1 MSSPTRSS
9 ILLKSW
15 RIWLA
20 GIALTAVALTA
31 ALVFSPSALAGAQ
44 QKWATV
50 LGLVGRPAADETD
63 AKLIEP
69 LDVVFVADFSGPGKE
84 VGNSLAK
91 GFKDAIAS
99 RPGTDVMR
107 ILVRDDQGRAEA
119 VEALAEGAASGY
131 STLALVGPTQAAGFQ
146 SFASAAEQG
155 QVPALIPVAPP
166 IRLFKPNWLFSL
178 QPSQPRQGEFA
189 GQIVQRIRSA
199 KQVCFVISEGMV
211 ESGYWWGVAQSFSE
225 RNGVGL
231 AIKRLQGKAGSVFLE
246 GETSALKSYDVLF
259 VDLPSDMAV
268 TLLKTLKE
276 DGYKGTIVGLNE
288 LSLPDFP
295 KRFNGLPFEQASP
308 GFYTNGMFAWT
319 PFTPDVSGE
328 RSRALAD
335 DYADKYGSDPSWAY
349 AYGYDAGMM
358 LADFAAQFIASGHS
372 VKSTPPEE
380 WRAALRDYLERA
392 RLSPNPI
399 SGFTG
404 VLRFD
409 TTHQREVPPTLV
421 VYRDGRQM
429 PYLEQYSDGAPHIEK
444 VQRNSSDKQVEVDGR
459 FYDLVPVVYSG
470 LRFQSISE
478 VDFINLAYTAEFD
491 LWFKSTIPLKPE
503 DIYFPNAVEDSV
515 KGEIVESVDNT
526 DQKYRRM
533 RFEGKFKFESS
544 PRQVLLERV
553 VLPLSWRHRNL
564 DSSQL
569 RFVVDSSGYNDDSV
583 KYPLFEQVNRE
594 ASLAPALGFKATG
607 SVIAVENR
615 AARALGDP
623 RSTTG
628 SLRFSTI
635 GERMTLESKSS
646 NLGPTLARSIHWQGA
661 VAMAGVL
668 VALFALVGVVQGFT
682 HRFSAQWQGAVLG
695 KASPRIW
702 IYALLGGIQRFLR
715 RFSLTFDLVRVS
727 LVAGTLLLIEVAA
740 FGSPMLEKLP
750 SGWLLIVR
758 NSFTLAYYL
767 AAAYAID
774 AIIWGFLRRGSRA
787 ARNPFQGT
795 IKVLITFTVLI
806 AVLAAYYTTVLG
818 RDVLPLLATSSVVLT
833 VVGLALRE
841 LILDAISGVA
851 IVFEGAPK
859 VGHWVMTKSTSGSPL
874 YGVIEALGWRSVR
887 LRSRDDQV
895 HFVPNSMI
903 VTNTL
908 SNFSMNQGFTRAV
921 VPFEVSSSADL
932 QAIVEIVAQGVS
944 AALSNDPGVNHNRPI
959 QIVCTDLEGG
969 NVEMEAQVFYRSDM
983 SLDSLRTRVL
993 QTVSSILQ
1001 HHDALPMLTYQVADS
1016 RRKLQS
1022 A

>member
-31 ALVFSPSALAGAQ
+31 ALVFSPGALAGAQ

-50 LGLVGRPAADETD
+50 LGLFGRPAADETD
-63 AKLIEP
+63 AKAIEP

-246 GETSALKSYDVLF
+246 GETSALESYDLLF

-372 VKSTPPEE
+372 LKSTPPEE

-429 PYLEQYSDGAPHIEK
+429 PYLEQYSDGAPHVEK
-444 VQRNSSDKQVEVDGR
+444 VQSNSSDKQVEVDGR

-503 DIYFPNAVEDSV
+503 DIHFPNAVEDSV

-661 VAMAGVL
+661 MAIAGL
-668 VALFALVGVVQGFT
+668 LLALFTL
-682 HRFSAQWQGAVLG
+682 
-695 KASPRIW
+695 I
-702 IYALLGGIQRFLR
+702 GIFRRFLR
-715 RFSLTFDLVRVS
+715 RFSLTFDLLRVG

-740 FGSPMLEKLP
+740 FGSPLLETLP
-750 SGWLLIVR
+750 SGWLLVVR

-774 AIIWGFLRRGSRA
+774 AIIWGFLRRGSRE

-795 IKVLITFTVLI
+795 IKVLITFTVLMS
-806 AVLAAYYTTVLG
+806 VLATYYTNVLG

-851 IVFEGAPK
+851 IVFEGSPK
-859 VGHWVMTKSTSGSPL
+859 VGQWVMTKSTSGSSL

-969 NVEMEAQVFYRSDM
+969 NVEMEAQVFYRADM

-993 QTVSSILQ
+993 QTVSAILQ
-1001 HHDALPMLTYQVADS
+1001 HHDALPMLTYQLADS

-1022 A
+1022 T

>member
-9 ILLKSW
+9 ILHKPW
-15 RIWLA
+15 RIGLA
-20 GIALTAVALTA
+20 CIALTAVALMS
-31 ALVFSPSALAGAQ
+31 ALFFSPGALAGAQ

-50 LGLVGRPAADETD
+50 LGLFGRAAADETD
-63 AKLIEP
+63 AKPIEP

-189 GQIVQRIRSA
+189 GQIVQRIRAA

-211 ESGYWWGVAQSFSE
+211 ESGYWWGVAQSFAESF
-225 RNGVGL
+225 GVGL

-246 GETSALKSYDVLF
+246 GETSALEGYDVLF

-268 TLLKTLKE
+268 TLIKTLKE

-308 GFYTNGMFAWT
+308 GFYTNGLFAWT

-335 DYADKYGSDPSWAY
+335 EYAEKYGSDPSWAY
-349 AYGYDAGMM
+349 AYGYDAGTM

-372 VKSTPPEE
+372 VKSTSPEE

-444 VQRNSSDKQVEVDGR
+444 VQRNGSDKQVEVDGR

-661 VAMAGVL
+661 MAIAGL
-668 VALFALVGVVQGFT
+668 LLALFAL
-682 HRFSAQWQGAVLG
+682 
-695 KASPRIW
+695 I
-702 IYALLGGIQRFLR
+702 GIFRRFLR
-715 RFSLTFDLVRVS
+715 RFSLTFDLLRVG

-740 FGSPMLEKLP
+740 FGSPLLETLP
-750 SGWLLIVR
+750 SGWLLVVR
-758 NSFTLAYYL
+758 NLFTLAYYL
-767 AAAYAID
+767 ATAYAIN

-787 ARNPFQGT
+787 TRNPFQGT
-795 IKVLITFTVLI
+795 IKVLITFTVVI

-859 VGHWVMTKSTSGSPL
+859 VGHWVMTKSTSGSSL
-874 YGVIEALGWRSVR
+874 YGVVEALGWRTVR

-969 NVEMEAQVFYRSDM
+969 NVEMEAQVFYRADM

-1001 HHDALPMLTYQVADS
+1001 HHDALPMLTYQLADS

-1022 A
+1022 T

>member
-682 HRFSAQWQGAVLG
+682 HRFSAQWQGAILG